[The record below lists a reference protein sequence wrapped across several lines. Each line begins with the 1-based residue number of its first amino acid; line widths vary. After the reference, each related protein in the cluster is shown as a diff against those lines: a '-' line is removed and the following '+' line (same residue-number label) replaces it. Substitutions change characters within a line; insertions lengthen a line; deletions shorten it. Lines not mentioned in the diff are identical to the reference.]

1 MNKEELLTLFSDILK
16 DKNVMKVRG
25 FDERNHKPH
34 QFTVGAKHQ
43 LAAEKENKGVMT
55 EELLQRI
62 PCEHLYCNLPYEEHT
77 SEKTMVLQLT
87 RDATTTEV
95 NEELVKIKSAMQDN
109 NVKSAAFADT
119 VEKYKFINDGQSST
133 REGEDEIQGEP
144 V

>member
-1 MNKEELLTLFSDILK
+1 MNKEELLTAFSDILK
-16 DKNVMKVRG
+16 EKDVMKARG

-43 LAAEKENKGVMT
+43 VAAEKENQGVMT
-55 EELLQRI
+55 EEILQRI

-77 SEKTMVLQLT
+77 SEKTLVLQLT
-87 RDATTTEV
+87 RDAYPAEV
-95 NEELVKIKSAMQDN
+95 NEELVKIKETMQDN

-119 VEKYKFINDGQSST
+119 VEKYKFLTDGKGSTGSS
-133 REGEDEIQGEP
+133 EDEVQGEP

>member
-1 MNKEELLTLFSDILK
+1 MNKEKLLTLFSDILK
-16 DKNVMKVRG
+16 DKDIMKVRG
-25 FDERNHKPH
+25 FDERNHRPH

-43 LAAEKENKGVMT
+43 VAAEKENKGVMT

-87 RDATTTEV
+87 RDASTVEV

-109 NVKSAAFADT
+109 NVKSVAFADT
-119 VEKYKFINDGQSST
+119 VEKYKFVDGEQNT
-133 REGEDEIQGEP
+133 TGDNEEE